1 MQILDSPGPTVIPR
15 NATLKLEYTNDS
27 PPLIPE
33 TIRLA
38 PQQEEESSFT
48 AASKQT
54 RSASGRGDWEAGG
67 RQRRLQFEQKPR
79 ARQFASTPS
88 SVLSSHPVP
97 CTLLFMEP
105 WLRGTHT
112 GLPSVLR
119 AVVHALELSRED
131 IEHWCQPL
139 SDEAL
144 NARPAAN
151 PDALAPVAFHL
162 RHIVRTL
169 DRLLTYAEGHQLSP
183 AQLAALNTELDSGA
197 TNTGLFSEF
206 RKGID
211 DATRRIQA
219 FANAD
224 LEQPRA
230 VGRKALPT
238 SVGGLLVHC
247 ADHTQRHTGQA
258 ITTAKIVQ
266 KWELPVPAE

>member
-1 MQILDSPGPTVIPR
+1 MQIDSEFTRRHP
-15 NATLKLEYTNDS
+15 
-27 PPLIPE
+27 
-33 TIRLA
+33 A
-38 PQQEEESSFT
+38 PVT
-48 AASKQT
+48 
-54 RSASGRGDWEAGG
+54 
-67 RQRRLQFEQKPR
+67 
-79 ARQFASTPS
+79 
-88 SVLSSHPVP
+88 
-97 CTLLFMEP
+97 CTLMTEP

-112 GLPSVLR
+112 DLPAVLR

-131 IEHWCQPL
+131 IEHRCQPL

-144 NARPAAN
+144 NASHAAN
-151 PDALAPVAFHL
+151 PDPLAPVAFHI

-183 AQLAALNTELDSGA
+183 AQLSPAQLAALNRELDPGA
-197 TNTGLFSEF
+197 TNAELFSEF

-211 DATRRIQA
+211 DAIRRLQT

-238 SVGGLLVHC
+238 TVGGLLVHC

-266 KWELPVPAE
+266 ARAHIPAE